1 MRKKNLFYTFS
12 VLLLLL
18 LTGCREESF
27 ENDETPGLQ
36 KNSQINAK
44 TTSGIYESDYP
55 YNLNVVYFIPSGS
68 TARPE
73 YQRRV
78 SEFMLAAQEYYR
90 QNMYNW
96 GYGNRTFG
104 LLKDIPTNRIKINV
118 VYGKYPISTYNSS
131 AGGQVLSEV
140 NAWLAAHPTDKTSDH
155 TIVFTATPSLGTDIP
170 YYGLGRTCFVGD
182 HEANDYQYFNQNN
195 VQGNQVKA
203 YMGGFLHELGH
214 GLGLP
219 HDALPKSQQNQPGYG
234 TSLMSWGNQ
243 TYGYSSTILTK
254 SAAAILNNSQP
265 FSTTAKAAGYFYNQ
279 NHDFNVALTD
289 FAVANGQIQVSGNY
303 TVGSAVNAINVYFIP
318 KTAYYHAVSGI
329 AVNTGSNSFS
339 ATVNIS
345 DLYLT
350 DRDYNIVVQAQFVD
364 GGVSYETYDLPF
376 NNGIPESRL
385 SLSRSLWSIS
395 TSSQHPAYPASLAI
409 DGDIN
414 TYWHTNYTA
423 GSVQSSPIA
432 GQPQNF
438 PYFFD
443 IDTNQI
449 SPVSGVSFIQH
460 QQLVR
465 TAKSFAIWTRNTTAE
480 GWEFRYASNLSNT
493 TARQYITFDV
503 KKNARFIRIKFD
515 NSYDGQPYVAIPEV
529 GAFLN

>member
-1 MRKKNLFYTFS
+1 MRKKNIFYTFG

-27 ENDETPGLQ
+27 ENGSESLP

-55 YNLNVVYFIPSGS
+55 YNLNVVYFIPSDV

-104 LLKDIPTNRIKINV
+104 LLKDIPTNRVKINV
-118 VYGKYPISTYNSS
+118 VYGSKPVASYRYT
-131 AGGQVLSEV
+131 AGSDILAEV
-140 NAWLAAHPTDKTSDH
+140 NAWFAAHPADKTSDH
-155 TIVFTATPSLGTDIP
+155 TIIFTATPSLSTEIP
-170 YYGLGRTCFVGD
+170 FYGLGRNCFVGD
-182 HEANDYQYFNQNN
+182 NEGNDYQYFNQNN
-195 VQGNQVKA
+195 AQGNQAKA

-214 GLGLP
+214 GIGLP
-219 HDALPKSQQNQPGYG
+219 HDALPKSQQNLPGYG

-254 SAAAILNNSQP
+254 SAAAILNNCQL
-265 FSTTAKAAGYFYNQ
+265 FSTTAKPAGYFYNQ
-279 NHDFNVALTD
+279 NHDFQVALTD
-289 FAVANGQIQVSGNY
+289 FKVENGQIKVWGNY
-303 TVGSAVNAINVYFIP
+303 TVGSPANTINIYFIP
-318 KTAYYHAVSGI
+318 KGAYYHAVSGV
-329 AVNTGSNSFS
+329 ATNTGNNSFY
-339 ATVNIS
+339 AGINIS
-345 DLYLT
+345 DLYFT
-350 DRDYNIVVQAQFVD
+350 DKDYELVVQAQFVD
-364 GGVSYETYDLPF
+364 GGVAYEIYDISF
-376 NNGIPESRL
+376 KNGIPQPQL
-385 SLSRSLWSIS
+385 SLSRRLWAVS
-395 TSSQHPAYPASLAI
+395 TSSQYPTFPASLAI

-414 TYWHTNYTA
+414 TYWHSNYTA
-423 GSVQSSPIA
+423 GSVQTSPIA

-443 IDTNQI
+443 IDTNQVA
-449 SPVSGVSFIQH
+449 PVSGVWFVQH

-465 TAKSFAIWTRNTTAE
+465 TAKSFAIWTRNNTTE
-480 GWEFRYASNLSNT
+480 GWKLRYASNLSNT
-493 TARQYITFDV
+493 TEKQYIPFDV
-503 KKNARFIRIKFD
+503 TENARFIRIRFD
-515 NSYDGQPYVAIPEV
+515 NSYDGQPYVAIPEI
-529 GAFLN
+529 GTFLN